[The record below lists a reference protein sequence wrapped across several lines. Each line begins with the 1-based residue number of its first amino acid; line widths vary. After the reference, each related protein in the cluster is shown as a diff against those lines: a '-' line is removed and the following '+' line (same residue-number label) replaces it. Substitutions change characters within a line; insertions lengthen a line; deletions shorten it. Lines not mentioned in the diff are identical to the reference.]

1 MSITH
6 STDPSG
12 RGPRDRGIDP
22 RLLDDLRFDDVE
34 VYLRDPE
41 PEVRDAALG
50 ALIRSARAGRAPYG
64 TGDALAWALAD
75 EHEDVRRSAAGALRE
90 LPELYLADD
99 GVKALML
106 AAARGREPFVR
117 EVAAELLAGLTE
129 AAADL
134 YAHGLDDGEAH
145 VRVQAVSGL
154 VALHAVGRVV
164 EAADDP
170 AREVRVAVAE
180 GLARIARP
188 EGLTALAHLLT
199 DHDPVVRMAALDAAA
214 QLGVPEDLELR
225 VVRALLDDTSRQ
237 VRRTAAVALAKGD
250 PEGAVP
256 PLIRALRD
264 ETVEVRR
271 AVVRSLEQWAAERP
285 EVLVAL
291 TEALSDPDPGVRTQ
305 IRWALA

>member
-1 MSITH
+1 MSITKRIGSSSH
-6 STDPSG
+6 QRRARTIELHRLD
-12 RGPRDRGIDP
+12 DP
-22 RLLDDLRFDDVE
+22 RLDDVE

-50 ALIRSARAGRAPYG
+50 VLIRSARAGRAPYG

-75 EHEDVRRSAAGALRE
+75 EHEGVRRVSAGALRD
-90 LPELYLADD
+90 LPEIYITDD
-99 GVKALML
+99 GVRALML

-117 EVAAELLAGLTE
+117 EIAAELLAGLTA

-134 YAHGLDDGEAH
+134 YTHGLDGDEAH
-145 VRVQAVSGL
+145 VRVQAVVGL
-154 VALHAVGRVV
+154 VALHAVDRVV

-180 GLARIARP
+180 GLARMARP
-188 EGLTALAHLLT
+188 GALPALEQLLL

-214 QLGVPEDLELR
+214 ELGVPEDLELR
-225 VVRALLDDTSRQ
+225 VVAALLDDTSRQ
-237 VRRTAAVALAKGD
+237 VRRTAAAALAQAD
-250 PEGAVP
+250 PDGAVQ

-264 ETVEVRR
+264 RTVDVRR
-271 AVVRSLEQWAAERP
+271 AAVRSLEQWVPERP
-285 EVLVAL
+285 EVLAAL
-291 TEALSDPDPGVRTQ
+291 TEALADPDPGVRTQ